1 MHLGILPSKRNNK
14 KMKTISNII
23 YLLLLIISLICST
36 IFVPYTSVYAK
47 ERGEKNNQEQQNSIQ
62 ICCAW
67 GEQLADGEL
76 TYKISGGN
84 SGIREAI
91 RTAVRQWDLDIAGL
105 TLSEVKDG
113 SSSADIYFSFK
124 KDGSS
129 LVDTKTKHG
138 LLTAGLTTFTINWR
152 GLIEET
158 HVTIAKG
165 VSGRGFTSD
174 QIELVAKHE
183 MGHALGL
190 GHSNFKTS
198 IMSPTISNRQTGV
211 ISDCEINAVL
221 SANAWKLVDNNSK
234 PHSVVGSKIE
244 C

>member
-1 MHLGILPSKRNNK
+1 MLP
-14 KMKTISNII
+14 TISVS
-23 YLLLLIISLICST
+23 YS
-36 IFVPYTSVYAK
+36 SVYGK
-47 ERGEKNNQEQQNSIQ
+47 ERDGKNNEEQQNSIQ

-76 TYKISGGN
+76 TYKITGGN
-84 SGIREAI
+84 SPIRQAV
-91 RTAVRQWDLDIAGL
+91 RTAVGQWDLQIADL
-105 TLSEVKDG
+105 TLQEVKDD
-113 SSSADIYFSFK
+113 SSSADIFFNFK

-129 LVDTKTKHG
+129 LAGAKTKHG
-138 LLTAGLTTFTINWR
+138 LLTAGLTTFTLNWR

-165 VSGRGFTSD
+165 VSGRGFSSD

-183 MGHALGL
+183 TGHALGL
-190 GHSNFKTS
+190 GHSNFRTS
-198 IMSPTISNRQTGV
+198 IMSATISNRQTGV

-221 SANAWKLVDNNSK
+221 SANAWKLVDNNSR
-234 PHSVVGSKIE
+234 PHSAVGSKIE